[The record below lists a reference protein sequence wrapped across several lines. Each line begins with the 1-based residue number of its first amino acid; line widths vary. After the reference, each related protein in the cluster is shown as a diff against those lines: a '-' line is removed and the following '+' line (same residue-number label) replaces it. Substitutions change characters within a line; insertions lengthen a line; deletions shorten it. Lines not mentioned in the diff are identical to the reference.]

1 MFRQPDGS
9 TTIRLF
15 RTKPVELQEHLPG
28 ANQLASRRSFLNNAF
43 FPSFGSQAHDAPSVN
58 GFNSES
64 PPGNFN
70 FPPTSSLQFEHSE
83 SGSSSVGNT
92 ETCFCIE
99 SQTTYLH
106 RMYELNVQQADV
118 PLDQVLNLTRQAI
131 SSVEK
136 SLGCQSCA
144 KKNTMWICLLLLH
157 RVGCCLEWTL
167 NVSVSSPPTLPVYFG
182 SFQVNTTGREGEILA
197 MAVETEVQRCIELME
212 VLNEQSARPQQSQ
225 LSQPEIP
232 EPVAHLSSDLKK
244 YFILLKDRLGRDAS
258 SP

>member
-131 SSVEK
+131 S
-136 SLGCQSCA
+136 
-144 KKNTMWICLLLLH
+144 
-157 RVGCCLEWTL
+157 
-167 NVSVSSPPTLPVYFG
+167 PPTLPVYFG